1 MEGFPVK
8 DPTDAPTTVP
18 SEGVHKLSG
27 SEWTLDDLL
36 AIEQICARHAAHY
49 RLDTFPNQLEVIS
62 SEQMLDSYVSSGLP
76 VNYGHWSFGKHYL
89 IESANY
95 RSGANS
101 LAYEIVINTDPCIAF
116 LMEDNSLAMQTL
128 VIPHACFGHNSF
140 SKGNYLFRQWTQ
152 PDAILD
158 YMLFARNYI
167 ADCEERYGADKV
179 EQTLDALHALRDQG
193 LDKYKRPSRLDT
205 RKERAEQAKRLSLA
219 QETMRQA
226 EYYSLVPQSAKAAKA
241 DTVFPANPEE
251 NLLYFLEKHAPK
263 LEPWQRELAR
273 IVRKIAQYFYPQ
285 RQTQVMNEGWATFW
299 HHRLIND
306 MYDAGQIDQGILLEC
321 LHSHTNVIRQREY
334 SPLNPYALGFAAWNE
349 IKRVCESPTDED
361 REYLPDIAGK
371 DWLDTFHDIM
381 QNYRD
386 ESFLLQFLTPKLVRD
401 FRLMNIHTSE
411 GLDHW
416 TVTNT
421 AGPEGFKA
429 IRSQLSAAYRLESAM
444 PEISVVRYAHDTD
457 RKLVLH
463 HQSYNGKL
471 LAKNEATQTLK
482 HLRQLWGFDVSL
494 ESIDQNG
501 RTVATY

>member
-1 MEGFPVK
+1 MR
-8 DPTDAPTTVP
+8 DLRT
-18 SEGVHKLSG
+18 LSG

-36 AIEQICARHAAHY
+36 AIEEACARHAARY
-49 RLDTFPNQLEVIS
+49 GLDTFPNQMEVIT

-76 VNYGHWSFGKHYL
+76 VNYGHWSFGKHFL
-89 IESANY
+89 IESGKY
-95 RSGANS
+95 RSGENS
-101 LAYEIVINTDPCIAF
+101 LAYEIVINTNPCIAF
-116 LMEDNSLAMQTL
+116 LMEDNSLAMQAL

-167 ADCEERYGADKV
+167 ADCEERHGFERV
-179 EQTLDALHALRDQG
+179 EQTLDALHALRGQG
-193 LDKYKRPSRLDT
+193 LDKYKRPSKLDT
-205 RKERAEQAKRLSLA
+205 RKERAEQAKRLAIA

-226 EYYSLVPQSAKAAKA
+226 EYYSLVPQTAKAAKA
-241 DTVFPANPEE
+241 DPAFLANPEE

-306 MYDAGQIDQGILLEC
+306 MYEAREIDQGILLEC
-321 LHSHTNVIRQREY
+321 LHSHTNVVNQREY
-334 SPLNPYALGFAAWNE
+334 SDLNPYALGFAAWNE
-349 IKRVCESPTDED
+349 IKRVCERPTAED
-361 REYLPDIAGK
+361 RQYLPGIAGK
-371 DWLDTFHDIM
+371 DWLETFHDTM

-401 FRLMNIHTSE
+401 FKLMNIETSE
-411 GLDHW
+411 ELDHW
-416 TVTNT
+416 TVSNT
-421 AGPEGFKA
+421 AGPEGFES
-429 IRSQLSAAYRLESAM
+429 IRSHLSAAYRLESSM

-457 RKLVLH
+457 RKLVLQ
-463 HQSYNGKL
+463 HQSYHGRTLVK
-471 LAKNEATQTLK
+471 AQAEQTLR
-482 HLRQLWGFDVSL
+482 HLRSLWGFDVSL
-494 ESIDQNG
+494 ETVDQNG
-501 RTVATY
+501 LTVATF

>member
-1 MEGFPVK
+1 MQDGRR
-8 DPTDAPTTVP
+8 
-18 SEGVHKLSG
+18 LSG

-36 AIEQICARHAAHY
+36 GIEQLCARHAERY

-76 VNYGHWSFGKHYL
+76 VNYGHWSFGKHFL
-89 IESANY
+89 IENANY

-140 SKGNYLFRQWTQ
+140 SKGNYLFKQWTQ

-158 YMLFARNYI
+158 YMLFARNYV
-167 ADCEERYGADKV
+167 ADCEERYGFERV

-205 RKERAEQAKRLSLA
+205 RKERAEQAKRLAIA

-226 EYYSLVPQSAKAAKA
+226 EYYSLVPQTARASKTDA
-241 DTVFPANPEE
+241 VFPANPEE
-251 NLLYFLEKHAPK
+251 NLLYFIEKHAPK

-306 MYDAGQIDQGILLEC
+306 MYDARQIDQGILLEC
-321 LHSHTNVIRQREY
+321 LHSHTNVVRQREY
-334 SPLNPYALGFAAWNE
+334 SGLNPYALGFAAWNE
-349 IKRVCESPTDED
+349 IKRVCEDPTDED
-361 REYLPDIAGK
+361 REYLPDVAGK
-371 DWLDTFHDIM
+371 DWLETFHDIM

-401 FRLMNIHTSE
+401 FRLMNIQTRE
-411 GLDHW
+411 GQDHW
-416 TVTNT
+416 TVDHT

-457 RKLVLH
+457 RKLVLQ
-463 HQSYNGKL
+463 HQSYGGKTL
-471 LAKNEATQTLK
+471 VKSQAEQTLK
-482 HLRQLWGFDVSL
+482 HLRMLWGFDVSL
-494 ESIDQNG
+494 ETVDQNG
-501 RTVATY
+501 ATLSVF

>member
-1 MEGFPVK
+1 MRELC
-8 DPTDAPTTVP
+8 
-18 SEGVHKLSG
+18 SLRG

-36 AIEQICARHAAHY
+36 AIERACADHAARY
-49 RLDTFPNQLEVIS
+49 SLDTFPNQLEVIT

-76 VNYGHWSFGKHYL
+76 VNYGHWSFGKHFL
-89 IESANY
+89 IENAKY
-95 RSGANS
+95 RFGANA
-101 LAYEIVINTDPCIAF
+101 LAYEIVINTNPCIAF
-116 LMEDNSLAMQTL
+116 LMEDNSLAMQAL

-158 YMLFARNYI
+158 YMLFARNYV
-167 ADCEERYGADKV
+167 ADCEERYGFDKV

-193 LDKYKRPSRLDT
+193 LDKYKRPRKLDT
-205 RKERAEQAKRLSLA
+205 RKERAEQAKRLSEA
-219 QETMRQA
+219 QEQMRQA
-226 EYYSLVPQSAKAAKA
+226 EYYSLVPQAAKAAKTDA
-241 DTVFPANPEE
+241 VFPASPEE
-251 NLLYFLEKHAPK
+251 NLLYFIEKHAPK

-321 LHSHTNVIRQREY
+321 LHSHTNVVKQREY
-334 SPLNPYALGFAAWNE
+334 SSLNPYALGFAAWNE

-361 REYLPDIAGK
+361 REYVPDIAGK
-371 DWLDTFHDIM
+371 DWLETFHDTM

-386 ESFLLQFLTPKLVRD
+386 ESFLLQFLTPKLMRD
-401 FRLMNIHTSE
+401 FRLMNIQSRE

-416 TVTNT
+416 TVNNT
-421 AGPEGFKA
+421 AGSEDFKA
-429 IRSQLSAAYRLESAM
+429 IRSELSAAYRLETTM
-444 PEISVVRYAHDTD
+444 PEISVVRYARDTD

-463 HQSYNGKL
+463 HQSYNGKML
-471 LAKNEATQTLK
+471 HKAQAEQTLK
-482 HLRQLWGFDVSL
+482 HLRLLWGFDVSL
-494 ESIDQNG
+494 ETVDQSG
-501 RTVATY
+501 RTLAAFG

>member
-1 MEGFPVK
+1 MRQREHLTCVRDSGRF
-8 DPTDAPTTVP
+8 
-18 SEGVHKLSG
+18 SG
-27 SEWTLDDLL
+27 SEWTLEDLF
-36 AIEQICARHAAHY
+36 AIEQVCARHAERYA
-49 RLDTFPNQLEVIS
+49 LDTYPNQLEVIT
-62 SEQMLDSYVSSGLP
+62 SEQMLDAYVSSGLP
-76 VNYGHWSFGKHYL
+76 VNYGHWSFGKHFL
-89 IESANY
+89 IESGKY

-101 LAYEIVINTDPCIAF
+101 LAYEIVINTNPCIAF

-140 SKGNYLFRQWTQ
+140 SKGNYLFKQWTQ
-152 PDAILD
+152 PDAVLD

-167 ADCEERYGADKV
+167 AECEERFGFERV

-193 LDKYKRPSRLDT
+193 LDKYKRPRKLDT

-226 EYYSLVPQSAKAAKA
+226 EYYSVVPQAAKA
-241 DTVFPANPEE
+241 EKSDAVFPASPEE
-251 NLLYFLEKHAPK
+251 NLLYFIEKHAPK

-321 LHSHTNVIRQREY
+321 LHSHTNVVRQPEY
-334 SPLNPYALGFAAWNE
+334 SRLNPYALGFAAWNE
-349 IKRVCESPTDED
+349 IKRVCEAPTAED

-371 DWLDTFHDIM
+371 EWLPTFHDIM

-386 ESFLLQFLTPKLVRD
+386 ESFLLQFLTPKLMRD
-401 FRLMNIHTSE
+401 FRLMNIQTRE

-416 TVTNT
+416 TVDNT
-421 AGPEGFKA
+421 AGEEGFKA
-429 IRSQLSAAYRLESAM
+429 IRSQLAASYRLESVM
-444 PEISVVRYAHDTD
+444 PEISVVRYGRDSD
-457 RKLVLH
+457 RKLTLRH
-463 HQSYNGKL
+463 HSYNGRML
-471 LAKNEATQTLK
+471 VDDEAKDTLK
-482 HLRQLWGFDVSL
+482 HLRRLWGFDVSL
-494 ESIDQNG
+494 EVVDQGG
-501 RTVATY
+501 RTIKTY

>member
-1 MEGFPVK
+1 MRK
-8 DPTDAPTTVP
+8 
-18 SEGVHKLSG
+18 SCKLSG

-36 AIEQICARHAAHY
+36 TIEQACARHAASY
-49 RLDTFPNQLEVIS
+49 GLDTFPNQMEVIT

-76 VNYGHWSFGKHYL
+76 VNYGHWSFGKHFL
-89 IESANY
+89 IENAKY
-95 RSGANS
+95 RSGANA
-101 LAYEIVINTDPCIAF
+101 LAYEIVINTNPCIAF
-116 LMEDNSLAMQTL
+116 LMEDNSLAMQAL

-158 YMLFARNYI
+158 YMLFARNYV
-167 ADCEERYGADKV
+167 ADCEERYGFDRV

-193 LDKYKRPSRLDT
+193 LDKYKRPSKLDT
-205 RKERAEQAKRLSLA
+205 RKERAEQAKRLSAA

-226 EYYSLVPQSAKAAKA
+226 EYYSLVPKAAKRAKA
-241 DTVFPANPEE
+241 DDVFPANPEE
-251 NLLYFLEKHAPK
+251 NLLYFIEKHAPK
-263 LEPWQRELAR
+263 LEPWQRELTR

-299 HHRLIND
+299 HHRLIYD
-306 MYDAGQIDQGILLEC
+306 MYDAGEIDQGILLEC
-321 LHSHTNVIRQREY
+321 LHSHTNVVNQREY
-334 SPLNPYALGFAAWNE
+334 SGLNPYALGFAAWNE

-371 DWLDTFHDIM
+371 DWLETFHDTM

-401 FRLMNIHTSE
+401 FKLMNIQTLE

-416 TVTNT
+416 TVEHT
-421 AGPEGFKA
+421 AGPEGFKS
-429 IRSQLSAAYRLESAM
+429 IRSNLSAAYRLETFM
-444 PEISVVRYAHDTD
+444 PEISVVRYAHDSD

-463 HQSYNGKL
+463 HQSYNGRM
-471 LAKNEATQTLK
+471 LAKAQAEQTLK
-482 HLRQLWGFDVSL
+482 HLRWLWGFDVSL
-494 ESIDQNG
+494 ETVDQNG
-501 RTVATY
+501 RTVRAY

>member
-1 MEGFPVK
+1 M
-8 DPTDAPTTVP
+8 
-18 SEGVHKLSG
+18 SEARKFSG
-27 SEWTLDDLL
+27 SEWTLEDLL
-36 AIEQICARHAAHY
+36 AIEQVCARHAERY
-49 RLDTFPNQLEVIS
+49 RLATFPNQMEVIS
-62 SEQMLDSYVSSGLP
+62 SEQMLDGYVSGGLP
-76 VNYGHWSFGKHYL
+76 VNYAHWSFGKHYL
-89 IESANY
+89 IENAKY
-95 RSGANS
+95 RTGANS
-101 LAYEIVINTDPCIAF
+101 LAYEIVINTNPCIAF
-116 LMEDNSLAMQTL
+116 LMEDNSLAMQAL

-167 ADCEERYGADKV
+167 ADCEEHYGVDRV

-193 LDKYKRPSRLDT
+193 LDKYKRPSKLDS
-205 RKERAEQAKRLSLA
+205 RKERAEQAKRLFAA

-226 EYYSLVPQSAKAAKA
+226 EYYSVVPHATKAAAA
-241 DTVFPANPEE
+241 DASYPLNPEE
-251 NLLYFLEKHAPK
+251 NLLYFIEKHAPK

-306 MYDAGQIDQGILLEC
+306 MYDAGEIDQGILLEC

-349 IKRVCESPTDED
+349 IKRVCEKPTAED
-361 REYLPDIAGK
+361 REYLPEIAGT
-371 DWLDTFHDIM
+371 DWLETFHGIM
-381 QNYRD
+381 QDYRD

-401 FRLMNIHTSE
+401 FKLMNVKTQE

-416 TVTNT
+416 AVSDT
-421 AGPEGFKA
+421 AGPEGFKS
-429 IRSQLSAAYRLESAM
+429 IRSQLSACYRLESAM
-444 PEISVVRYAHDTD
+444 PEISVVRYARDSD

-463 HQSYNGKL
+463 HHSYKGKRL
-471 LAKNEATQTLK
+471 VKAQAEQTLK
-482 HLRQLWGFDVSL
+482 HLRSLWGFGVSL
-494 ESIDQNG
+494 ETVDQEG
-501 RTVATY
+501 RTIETY

>member
-1 MEGFPVK
+1 MR
-8 DPTDAPTTVP
+8 DLRT
-18 SEGVHKLSG
+18 LSG

-36 AIEQICARHAAHY
+36 GIEQVCGRHASRY
-49 RLDTFPNQLEVIS
+49 GLDTYPNQMEVIT

-76 VNYGHWSFGKHYL
+76 VNYGHWSFGKHFL
-89 IESANY
+89 IESAKY
-95 RSGANS
+95 RSGANA
-101 LAYEIVINTDPCIAF
+101 LAYEIVINTNPCIAF
-116 LMEDNSLAMQTL
+116 LMEDNSLAMQAL

-167 ADCEERYGADKV
+167 ADCEERYGFDKV

-193 LDKYKRPSRLDT
+193 LDTYRRPSKLDT
-205 RKERAEQAKRLSLA
+205 RKERAEQAKRLSVA

-226 EYYSLVPQSAKAAKA
+226 EYYSLVPQATKAAKA
-241 DTVFPANPEE
+241 DAVFPANPEE
-251 NLLYFLEKHAPK
+251 NLLYFIEKHAPK

-334 SPLNPYALGFAAWNE
+334 SSLNPYALGFAAWNE
-349 IKRVCESPTDED
+349 IKRVCENPTDED
-361 REYLPDIAGK
+361 REHLPDIAGK
-371 DWLDTFHDIM
+371 DWLETFHDTM

-401 FRLMNIHTSE
+401 FKLMNIQTRE

-416 TVTNT
+416 TVSGT
-421 AGPEGFKA
+421 AGADDFGA
-429 IRSQLSAAYRLESAM
+429 IRSQLSASYRLEASM
-444 PEISVVRYAHDTD
+444 PEISVVKYAHDTD

-463 HQSYNGKL
+463 HQSYNGRMLVK
-471 LAKNEATQTLK
+471 AEAEQTLK
-482 HLRQLWGFDVSL
+482 HLRSLWGFDVSL
-494 ESIDQNG
+494 ESIDQEG
-501 RTVATY
+501 KSLTSY

>member
-1 MEGFPVK
+1 MRELRN
-8 DPTDAPTTVP
+8 
-18 SEGVHKLSG
+18 LSG
-27 SEWTLDDLL
+27 SEWTLDDLV
-36 AIEQICARHAAHY
+36 AIEHACAEHAARY
-49 RLDTFPNQLEVIS
+49 SLDTFPNQLEVIT

-76 VNYGHWSFGKHYL
+76 VNYGHWSFGKHFL
-89 IESANY
+89 IENAKY
-95 RSGANS
+95 RTGANA
-101 LAYEIVINTDPCIAF
+101 LAYEIVINTNPCIAF
-116 LMEDNSLAMQTL
+116 LMEDNSLAMQAL

-158 YMLFARNYI
+158 YMLFARNYV
-167 ADCEERYGADKV
+167 ADCEERYGFDKV

-193 LDKYKRPSRLDT
+193 LDKYKRPRKLDT
-205 RKERAEQAKRLSLA
+205 RKERAEQAKRLSEA

-226 EYYSLVPQSAKAAKA
+226 EYYSLVPQAAKAAKTDA
-241 DTVFPANPEE
+241 VFPASPEE
-251 NLLYFLEKHAPK
+251 NLLYFIEKHAPK

-321 LHSHTNVIRQREY
+321 LHSHTNVIKQREY
-334 SPLNPYALGFAAWNE
+334 SGLNPYALGFAAWNE
-349 IKRVCESPTDED
+349 IKRVCESPTEED

-371 DWLDTFHDIM
+371 DWLETFHDTM

-401 FRLMNIHTSE
+401 FRFMNIQSRE

-416 TVTNT
+416 NVVNT
-421 AGPEGFKA
+421 AGPEDFKS
-429 IRSQLSAAYRLESAM
+429 IRTELSAAYRLETSM

-457 RKLVLH
+457 RKLVLQ
-463 HQSYNGKL
+463 HQSYGGKML
-471 LAKNEATQTLK
+471 LKAQAEQTLK
-482 HLRQLWGFDVSL
+482 HLRLLWGFDVSL
-494 ESIDQNG
+494 ETVDQSG
-501 RTVATY
+501 RTLAAFH

>member
-1 MEGFPVK
+1 MGN
-8 DPTDAPTTVP
+8 TTLLQNA
-18 SEGVHKLSG
+18 GKFSG
-27 SEWTLDDLL
+27 SEWTLDDLV
-36 AIEQICARHAAHY
+36 AIEHNCSRHAANY
-49 RLDTFPNQLEVIS
+49 ALDTFPNQMEVIT
-62 SEQMLDSYVSSGLP
+62 SEQMLDSYVSAGLP
-76 VNYGHWSFGKHYL
+76 VNYAHWSFGKHYL
-89 IESANY
+89 IENAKY
-95 RSGANS
+95 RSGQNS
-101 LAYEIVINTDPCIAF
+101 LAYEIVINTNPCIAF
-116 LMEDNSLAMQTL
+116 LMEDNSLAMQAL

-167 ADCEERYGADKV
+167 AECEERYGFDKV

-193 LDKYKRPSRLDT
+193 LDKYKRPSRLDS
-205 RKERAEQAKRLSLA
+205 RKERAEQAKRLFAA

-226 EYYSLVPQSAKAAKA
+226 EYYSVVPQAPQSAVTTAQ
-241 DTVFPANPEE
+241 FPLNPEE

-321 LHSHTNVIRQREY
+321 LHSHTNVVRQREY
-334 SPLNPYALGFAAWNE
+334 SSLNPYALGFAAWNE
-349 IKRVCESPTDED
+349 IKRVCENPTDED

-371 DWLDTFHDIM
+371 DWLETFHDTM
-381 QNYRD
+381 HNYRD

-401 FRLMNIHTSE
+401 FKLMNILTRE

-416 TVTNT
+416 TVTGT
-421 AGPEGFKA
+421 AGSASFKD
-429 IRSQLSAAYRLESAM
+429 IRSRLAASYRLESSI
-444 PEISVVRYAHDTD
+444 PEISAVRYARDTD

-463 HQSYNGKL
+463 HQSYDGKVL
-471 LAKNEATQTLK
+471 MKAQAEQTLK
-482 HLRQLWGFDVSL
+482 QLQLLWGFDVSL
-494 ESIDQNG
+494 ESIDQEG
-501 RTVATY
+501 RTVKTY

>member
-1 MEGFPVK
+1 MGEARKF
-8 DPTDAPTTVP
+8 
-18 SEGVHKLSG
+18 SG
-27 SEWTLDDLL
+27 SEWTLEDLL
-36 AIEQICARHAAHY
+36 AIERVCASHAERY
-49 RLDTFPNQLEVIS
+49 RLDTFPNQMEVIS
-62 SEQMLDSYVSSGLP
+62 SEQMLDGYVSGGLP
-76 VNYGHWSFGKHYL
+76 VNYAHWSFGKHFL
-89 IESANY
+89 IENAKY
-95 RSGANS
+95 RTGANS
-101 LAYEIVINTDPCIAF
+101 LAYEIVINTNPCIAF
-116 LMEDNSLAMQTL
+116 LMEDNSLAMQAL

-167 ADCEERYGADKV
+167 ADCEEHYGVDRV

-193 LDKYKRPSRLDT
+193 LDKYKRPSKLDS
-205 RKERAEQAKRLSLA
+205 RKERAEQAKRLFAA

-226 EYYSLVPQSAKAAKA
+226 EYYSVVPHAPKAAAA
-241 DTVFPANPEE
+241 DASYPLNPEE
-251 NLLYFLEKHAPK
+251 NLLYFIEKHAPK

-306 MYDAGQIDQGILLEC
+306 MYDAGEIDQGILLEC

-349 IKRVCESPTDED
+349 IKRVCDKPTAED
-361 REYLPDIAGK
+361 REYLPEIAGK
-371 DWLDTFHDIM
+371 DWLETFHGIM
-381 QNYRD
+381 QDYRD

-401 FRLMNIHTSE
+401 FKLMNVKTEE

-416 TVTNT
+416 AVSDT
-421 AGPEGFKA
+421 AGPEGFKS
-429 IRSQLSAAYRLESAM
+429 IRSQLSASYRLESAM
-444 PEISVVRYAHDTD
+444 PEISVVRYARDTD

-463 HQSYNGKL
+463 HHSYKGKRL
-471 LAKNEATQTLK
+471 VKAQAEQTLK
-482 HLRQLWGFDVSL
+482 HLRSLWGFGVSL
-494 ESIDQNG
+494 ETVDQDG
-501 RTVATY
+501 RTIESY

>member
-1 MEGFPVK
+1 MQ
-8 DPTDAPTTVP
+8 D
-18 SEGVHKLSG
+18 SLNLSG

-36 AIEQICARHAAHY
+36 LIERTCARHAAGY
-49 RLDTFPNQLEVIS
+49 ALDTFPNQLEVIT
-62 SEQMLDSYVSSGLP
+62 SEQMLDGYVSGGLP
-76 VNYGHWSFGKHYL
+76 VNYGHWSFGKHFL
-89 IESANY
+89 MENAKY
-95 RSGANS
+95 RSGENS
-101 LAYEIVINTDPCIAF
+101 LAYEIVINTNPCIAY
-116 LMEDNSLAMQTL
+116 LMEDNSLAMQAL

-167 ADCEERYGADKV
+167 AECEERHGFDKV

-193 LDKYKRPSRLDT
+193 LDKYKRPSKLDT
-205 RKERAEQAKRLSLA
+205 RKERAEQAKRLFTA

-226 EYYSLVPQSAKAAKA
+226 EYYSLVPHPVRAAKA
-241 DTVFPANPEE
+241 DAVFPANPEE
-251 NLLYFLEKHAPK
+251 NLLYFIEKHAPK

-321 LHSHTNVIRQREY
+321 LHSHTNVIRQRVY
-334 SPLNPYALGFAAWNE
+334 GGMNPYALGFAAWNE
-349 IKRVCESPTDED
+349 IKRVCEAPTAED

-371 DWLDTFHDIM
+371 DWLETFHDTM

-401 FRLMNIHTSE
+401 FKLMNIQTSE
-411 GLDHW
+411 ELDHW
-416 TVTNT
+416 TVTDT
-421 AGPEGFKA
+421 AGAEGFKS
-429 IRSQLSAAYRLESAM
+429 IRTHLSAAYRLESSM
-444 PEISVVRYAHDTD
+444 PEISVVRYARDTD

-463 HQSYNGKL
+463 HHSYNGKML
-471 LAKNEATQTLK
+471 IETEARQTLK
-482 HLRQLWGFDVSL
+482 HLRLLWGFDVSL
-494 ESIDQNG
+494 ETVDQDG
-501 RTVATY
+501 LTLKIY